1 MGLLYLSYLVMRPD
15 SWAGHLENRDLIS
28 FRLEFFLSSAT
39 PEPSL
44 NFMHSPTQE
53 GHRTISQEGKLAA
66 A

>member
-1 MGLLYLSYLVMRPD
+1 MRPD